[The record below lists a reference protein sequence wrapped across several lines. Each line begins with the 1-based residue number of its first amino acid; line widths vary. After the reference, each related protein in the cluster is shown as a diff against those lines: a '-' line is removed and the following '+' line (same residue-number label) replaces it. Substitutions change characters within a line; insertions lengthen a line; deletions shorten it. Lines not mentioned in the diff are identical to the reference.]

1 MMDSVQPLLLHD
13 LTPKIDPT
21 SQDMLDY
28 QTEIGKVTWD
38 SWSVNYML
46 TYKKTSNS
54 EMDEN
59 SSKQAEMYHMNQ
71 ASDEQTQTNLSSGK

>member
-1 MMDSVQPLLLHD
+1 
-13 LTPKIDPT
+13 
-21 SQDMLDY
+21 
-28 QTEIGKVTWD
+28 
-38 SWSVNYML
+38 ML